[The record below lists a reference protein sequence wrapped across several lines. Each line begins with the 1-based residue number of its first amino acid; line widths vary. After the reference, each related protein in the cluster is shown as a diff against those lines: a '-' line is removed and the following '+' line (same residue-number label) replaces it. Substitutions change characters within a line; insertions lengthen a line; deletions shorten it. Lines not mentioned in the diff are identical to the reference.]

1 LATPEQRIVVVR
13 GDVLSYTVEFLRYLR
28 DAANDWHFSGEYNAF
43 QRESP
48 CHHRL
53 MALWNKPFLAVSS
66 DHSQNGVTTQQVLE
80 DWFDLTQRDFEPVF
94 RFTSNGGQWRFGFGV
109 GRTIHARYEVN
120 QTAQAESIELTLT
133 ISFDGTGLSQKSTYL
148 GIYERR
154 TSEKTFKLRSA
165 YAGLDR
171 SSPIYARDFEDL
183 ADPFS
188 ALSNEKLMAWAF
200 PGLMRIA
207 TGTDA
212 DAKKWLRSVLGHT
225 GDTPETR
232 RLLSLLATP

>member
-1 LATPEQRIVVVR
+1 
-13 GDVLSYTVEFLRYLR
+13 
-28 DAANDWHFSGEYNAF
+28 
-43 QRESP
+43 
-48 CHHRL
+48 